1 MGSRPLVDAPEVAE
15 LSRIS
20 VFGCCGAAG
29 TAAAGEAVLSAL
41 PVLSEVPGVG
51 EAFGDGAV
59 AGVVGEPGELVPRL
73 VLGAAGVD
81 AGVLEETGVDG
92 EPGAELEEAGAVE
105 VAPGCGVSC

>member
-1 MGSRPLVDAPEVAE
+1 
-15 LSRIS
+15 
-20 VFGCCGAAG
+20 
-29 TAAAGEAVLSAL
+29 
-41 PVLSEVPGVG
+41 
-51 EAFGDGAV
+51 
-59 AGVVGEPGELVPRL
+59 VPRL